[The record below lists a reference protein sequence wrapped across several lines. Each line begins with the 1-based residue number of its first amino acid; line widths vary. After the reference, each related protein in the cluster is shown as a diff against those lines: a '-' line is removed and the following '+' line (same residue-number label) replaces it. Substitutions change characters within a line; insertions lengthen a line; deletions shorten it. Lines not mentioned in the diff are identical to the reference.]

1 MHLTDEQH
9 WNTPIMLA
17 ARAGNLLI
25 VQYLVEKG
33 ADINQKNRYGHS
45 PYREALHYMRTTTA
59 SYLEGLG
66 GR

>member
-1 MHLTDEQH
+1 
-9 WNTPIMLA
+9 MLA

-33 ADINQKNRYGHS
+33 AGINQKNRYGHS

-66 GR
+66 GH